1 MFLGFMDAATDRCSA
16 QCAHW
21 PCSGSAQFVRASA
34 ATSTR
39 LLLASRSRIM
49 EDYVT
54 GEMGDPR
61 PPASHSL
68 TTVESTSTSGRQS
81 MSTVSLT
88 ATYFSVVGITSV
100 PLVTSSSLSLE
111 ITGRRISA
119 ERPAANGSCRPVLD

>member
-1 MFLGFMDAATDRCSA
+1 MYLGFMDAATDHCSA

-34 ATSTR
+34 ATSTTR

-54 GEMGDPR
+54 GEMGDLR

-68 TTVESTSTSGRQS
+68 SLISVTTVAVYLTVPSLVESTSTSGRQS

-88 ATYFSVVGITSV
+88 ATYF
-100 PLVTSSSLSLE
+100 PSSWYHECAIGHFKLTKS
-111 ITGRRISA
+111 
-119 ERPAANGSCRPVLD
+119 

>member
-1 MFLGFMDAATDRCSA
+1 
-16 QCAHW
+16 
-21 PCSGSAQFVRASA
+21 
-34 ATSTR
+34 
-39 LLLASRSRIM
+39 
-49 EDYVT
+49 
-54 GEMGDPR
+54 MGDPR

-68 TTVESTSTSGRQS
+68 ISVTTVVVYLTVPSLVESSTSGRQS

-111 ITGRRISA
+111 ITGGRISA